1 MNQHFYSFQLNKNW
15 IRGVITGNPALT
27 QRGIETRDTQQ
38 GEIEDWE
45 VVMAPTNKQWVS
57 KLDGAG
63 KLELVEG
70 EMPVPKDGEVLVK
83 INAVCLNYRDI
94 EGMFPWLD

>member
-1 MNQHFYSFQLNKNW
+1 MTT
-15 IRGVITGNPALT
+15 IPASGAPDT
-27 QRGIETRDTQQ
+27 QRQDSQR
-38 GEIEDWE
+38 GEIENDWQ

-57 KLDGAG
+57 KLDGVD

-83 INAVCLNYRDI
+83 IHAVGINYRDI
-94 EGMFPWLD
+94 EGMISPWTHSFTIQKGSEP